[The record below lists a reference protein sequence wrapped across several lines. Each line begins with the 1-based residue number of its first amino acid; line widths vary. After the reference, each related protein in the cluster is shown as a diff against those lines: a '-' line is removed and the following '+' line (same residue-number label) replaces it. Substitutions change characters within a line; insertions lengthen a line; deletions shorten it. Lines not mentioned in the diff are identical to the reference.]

1 MLAAAWVTQTCC
13 YMQSNHS
20 YGKLLVK
27 TMTFKLGISAV
38 VPLILE
44 GCPNNRVIP
53 NDFLGILIMVKV
65 GGHVFTLMKHQRPTF
80 CPKLVRRMGVGTFD

>member
-65 GGHVFTLMKHQRPTF
+65 GRYVFTLMKHQRPTF
-80 CPKLVRRMGVGTFD
+80 CPKVVRRMGVGTFD